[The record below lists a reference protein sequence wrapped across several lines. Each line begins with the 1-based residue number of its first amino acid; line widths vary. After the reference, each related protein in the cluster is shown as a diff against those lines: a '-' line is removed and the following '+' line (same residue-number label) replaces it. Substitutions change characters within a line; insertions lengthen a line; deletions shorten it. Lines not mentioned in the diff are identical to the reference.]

1 MLHRRKTGFT
11 LIELLV
17 VVGVIAG
24 LTSIALPAYSGYL
37 KSVRM
42 NTVNFHYEEA
52 VRLARNTHAKDNAV
66 LAMGRKGIAPK
77 TPAGWIKLF
86 DQAGTNA
93 PGGGPAY
100 IPSNTGNPAS
110 GSVGVVS
117 VTDTVDVMIIRPAF
131 MGLDPYRA
139 EIRDGRV
146 TYIQL

>member
-1 MLHRRKTGFT
+1 MSQLRHRGFS
-11 LIELLV
+11 LVELLV

-52 VRLARNTHAKDNAV
+52 IRMARTTHAQNDTVMA
-66 LAMGRKGIAPK
+66 LGRVPTAPK
-77 TPAGWIKLF
+77 TASGWIGLF
-86 DQAGTNA
+86 GGDAGA

-100 IPSNTGNPAS
+100 IASATGDPSTGA
-110 GSVGVVS
+110 VGVVS
-117 VTDTVDVMIIRPAF
+117 VADTFDVLIIRPAY
-131 MGLDPYRA
+131 MGLESYRA